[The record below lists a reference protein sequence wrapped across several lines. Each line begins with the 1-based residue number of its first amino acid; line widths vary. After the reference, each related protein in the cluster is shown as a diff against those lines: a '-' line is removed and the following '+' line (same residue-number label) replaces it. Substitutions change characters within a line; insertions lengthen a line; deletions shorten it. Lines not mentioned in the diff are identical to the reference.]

1 MLFSLFMYIL
11 FFLFGFLLYSMMYSL
26 LLCFFFFNDPAT
38 PEIYTYGHTLSLPD
52 ALPICLPTISM
63 RAAAASTKLSSGIT
77 DRIARAARAVV
88 TPSTRSSLPNRVW
101 RAIESAGKLVS
112 HSTSVSPCPMARSA
126 YSMSAFSSGSMFLS
140 NAPSRIFDVSCS
152 AAKPRRLLAVGN
164 PDVLHLHGMPQQ
176 NRPLGGGRE
185 IGRAPV

>member
-1 MLFSLFMYIL
+1 CCTGGISA
-11 FFLFGFLLYSMMYSL
+11 G
-26 LLCFFFFNDPAT
+26 
-38 PEIYTYGHTLSLPD
+38 
-52 ALPICLPTISM
+52 LPTISM
-63 RAAAASTKLSSGIT
+63 RAAASSTKLSSGIT

-176 NRPLGGGRE
+176 DRPLGGGRVAPIGGEAVIDQGPLE
-185 IGRAPV
+185 ITDRQALR